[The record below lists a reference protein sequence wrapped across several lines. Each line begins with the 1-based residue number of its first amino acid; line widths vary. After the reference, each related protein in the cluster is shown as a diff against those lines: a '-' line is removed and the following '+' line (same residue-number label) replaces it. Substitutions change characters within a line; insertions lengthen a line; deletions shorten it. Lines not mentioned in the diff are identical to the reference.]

1 MPCQE
6 DGSRLS
12 LSVKTFRFHETFGRA
27 RLYTGQNG
35 KTANNHLEGKI
46 NMNRMK
52 KIVAALLSVAMAVS
66 FAACAGKNTAKIPA
80 DTKKASS
87 LSEQSET
94 GKQTDGGWAFNQ
106 GKLSLDQNADVKA
119 AFDKALDGLTG
130 CDYETVAYI
139 GSQVVSGTNCVILC
153 RTTPVYPNAESVFS
167 MVTIHQDLSGNAERT
182 DVTDLGI

>member
-1 MPCQE
+1 
-6 DGSRLS
+6 
-12 LSVKTFRFHETFGRA
+12 
-27 RLYTGQNG
+27 
-35 KTANNHLEGKI
+35 
-46 NMNRMK
+46 MNRMK

-119 AFDKALDGLTG
+119 ASDKALDGLTG

-167 MVTIHQDLSGNAERT
+167 MVTIHQDFSGNAERT